1 MIELI
6 DRQALLGKLWKQRQN
21 YQMMDDTHTADK
33 IMHGLYRAEQV
44 VKDAPI
50 IPAPRWVR
58 CEEEMPKD
66 GEWVLVWGD
75 GFHVPV
81 EVFREHGAWL
91 DSQFEKFTGVTHWMQ
106 LPEPPQED
114 A

>member
-1 MIELI
+1 MRLI
-6 DRQALLGKLWKQRQN
+6 DADALRKYFEVPHELKCGIQAG
-21 YQMMDDTHTADK
+21 MDEYALK
-33 IMHGLYRAEQV
+33 CI
-44 VKDAPI
+44 DAQPT

-58 CEEEMPKD
+58 CEAEMPKD